1 MDTSQQNF
9 YDQKAKGALI
19 RSRCKFI
26 EDYERPSKFFLN
38 LEKAKQKKCQIKAL
52 HIHGQRISNPAEILK
67 AQKEF
72 YHKLFSVDYL
82 DHNKSLLDC
91 MNYTNAYDIPRISD
105 ASKEICDADITLQE
119 IEDAVK
125 GLANNKAPGPDG
137 LPGEFYQM
145 FWNDI
150 SKLVTK
156 TFQDAFKKGQL
167 CQSQRQGVICL
178 IPKQGKDLTKLE
190 SWRPLSILNTDY
202 KIIAK
207 VLAKR
212 LKGALSE
219 IINPD
224 QIGYMQNRFCGEN
237 IRLISDITDY
247 CTLLKTPCLIL
258 LADFEKAFD
267 KISWNFLHCCLKRF
281 GFGISFQKWISILYN
296 NIESC
301 VSNNGYQ
308 SEYFNISR
316 GIRQGCPLSALLF
329 LLPAE
334 VIAIIIRS
342 LDSIKGI
349 CVKNTCIKL
358 CQLADDMTLF
368 LSDNQSILKT
378 LQSFEEFYKYA
389 GLKLNKTKTEAI
401 IVQNDGSMY
410 EDTNLGIS
418 WIRNSFKTLG
428 TYFTLNY
435 KDTAIL
441 NINQKVQVIKD
452 ILNAWQARSLSLKGK
467 ITVVKS
473 LVIPHIQVLASTL
486 PVDSKT
492 ITELDT
498 LLFSF
503 IWNNGKPLIAKNTLI
518 QPLDLGGLKMVSVLE
533 VVKTAQIMWFKRLMN
548 PINAKWKVL
557 SFYLMGITKEHLFRK
572 LKFSSLLTF
581 PRNIFY
587 CGILSNWL
595 DFINAKPTSFTEL
608 LAEPLFFNDVF
619 QIGGQ
624 HISTEYSDWMQ
635 AGISNVSILQSNG
648 SFRGKIE
655 LENQFNIVIP
665 HLKYN
670 KIVSSIKQ
678 VSSSI
683 ETIHVTASSVET
695 FGPKK
700 LNEISSQQIYC
711 QLIKHLYQAPTSQ
724 NKWVEYYP
732 FLDTINWKSFYLLP
746 GKIIRATHL
755 LSLQYKILHRVFN
768 CRHKL
773 FLWKIVESPNCL
785 ECGEIDN
792 LEHFFYYCE
801 SSRRFW
807 IYLENWLSNIF
818 SKPVNFT
825 LIHFCKRRM

>member
-1 MDTSQQNF
+1 MKSIHAKSWVGNF
-9 YDQKAKGALI
+9 LMW
-19 RSRCKFI
+19 
-26 EDYERPSKFFLN
+26 L
-38 LEKAKQKKCQIKAL
+38 
-52 HIHGQRISNPAEILK
+52 
-67 AQKEF
+67 
-72 YHKLFSVDYL
+72 YL
-82 DHNKSLLDC
+82 
-91 MNYTNAYDIPRISD
+91 
-105 ASKEICDADITLQE
+105 TLRR
-119 IEDAVK
+119 
-125 GLANNKAPGPDG
+125 L
-137 LPGEFYQM
+137 
-145 FWNDI
+145 
-150 SKLVTK
+150 
-156 TFQDAFKKGQL
+156 
-167 CQSQRQGVICL
+167 
-178 IPKQGKDLTKLE
+178 
-190 SWRPLSILNTDY
+190 
-202 KIIAK
+202 
-207 VLAKR
+207 
-212 LKGALSE
+212 LKGAIILILDLE

-237 IRLISDITDY
+237 IRLISDIIDY

-281 GFGISFQKWISILYN
+281 GFGSSFQKWISILYN

-368 LSDNQSILKT
+368 LSDNQSILKA

-389 GLKLNKTKTEAI
+389 GLKLNKAKTEAI

-435 KDTAIL
+435 KDAAIL

-533 VVKTAQIMWFKRLMN
+533 VVKTAQIMWIKR
-548 PINAKWKVL
+548 
-557 SFYLMGITKEHLFRK
+557 
-572 LKFSSLLTF
+572 
-581 PRNIFY
+581 
-587 CGILSNWL
+587 
-595 DFINAKPTSFTEL
+595 
-608 LAEPLFFNDVF
+608 
-619 QIGGQ
+619 
-624 HISTEYSDWMQ
+624 
-635 AGISNVSILQSNG
+635 
-648 SFRGKIE
+648 
-655 LENQFNIVIP
+655 
-665 HLKYN
+665 
-670 KIVSSIKQ
+670 
-678 VSSSI
+678 
-683 ETIHVTASSVET
+683 
-695 FGPKK
+695 
-700 LNEISSQQIYC
+700 
-711 QLIKHLYQAPTSQ
+711 
-724 NKWVEYYP
+724 
-732 FLDTINWKSFYLLP
+732 
-746 GKIIRATHL
+746 
-755 LSLQYKILHRVFN
+755 
-768 CRHKL
+768 
-773 FLWKIVESPNCL
+773 
-785 ECGEIDN
+785 
-792 LEHFFYYCE
+792 
-801 SSRRFW
+801 
-807 IYLENWLSNIF
+807 
-818 SKPVNFT
+818 
-825 LIHFCKRRM
+825 